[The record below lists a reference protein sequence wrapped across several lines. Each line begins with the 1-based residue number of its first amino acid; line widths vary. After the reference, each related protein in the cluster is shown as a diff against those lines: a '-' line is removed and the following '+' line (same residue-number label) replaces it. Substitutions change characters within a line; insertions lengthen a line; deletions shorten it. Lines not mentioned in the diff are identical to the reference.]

1 MARTGRKVT
10 TASLE
15 TKIEK
20 QKEILAKSK
29 AKYEADKAEMLRLV
43 KLRDSK
49 KTGLNHPVFKD
60 NAGNSFKFL
69 CIVSDNR
76 QSFCY
81 SLSGN
86 LVIVWTYDISLLY

>member
-20 QKEILAKSK
+20 QKEVLAKSK

-43 KLRDSK
+43 KLRDSMQAEEIMEAIAK
-49 KTGLNHPVFKD
+49 SKYSIGDVIKMVKGKNKPVD
-60 NAGNSFKFL
+60 EE
-69 CIVSDNR
+69 
-76 QSFCY
+76 
-81 SLSGN
+81 
-86 LVIVWTYDISLLY
+86 

>member
-1 MARTGRKVT
+1 MARTGRKIT

-43 KLRDSK
+43 KLRDSMQAEELMDAIAKSKYSIADIIKMVKGK
-49 KTGLNHPVFKD
+49 KQNTEEE
-60 NAGNSFKFL
+60 
-69 CIVSDNR
+69 
-76 QSFCY
+76 
-81 SLSGN
+81 
-86 LVIVWTYDISLLY
+86 

>member
-10 TASLE
+10 TASFE

-43 KLRDSK
+43 KLRDSMQAEELMDAIAKSKYSIADVIKMVKGK
-49 KTGLNHPVFKD
+49 KQNTGEE
-60 NAGNSFKFL
+60 
-69 CIVSDNR
+69 
-76 QSFCY
+76 
-81 SLSGN
+81 
-86 LVIVWTYDISLLY
+86 

>member
-20 QKEILAKSK
+20 QKELLAKSK

-43 KLRDSK
+43 KLRDSMQAEELMDAIAKSKYSISDVIKMVKGK
-49 KTGLNHPVFKD
+49 KQNTEE
-60 NAGNSFKFL
+60 
-69 CIVSDNR
+69 
-76 QSFCY
+76 Q
-81 SLSGN
+81 
-86 LVIVWTYDISLLY
+86 

>member
-20 QKEILAKSK
+20 QKELLAKSK

-43 KLRDSK
+43 KLRDSMQAEELMAAIAKSKYSIADVIKMVKGK
-49 KTGLNHPVFKD
+49 KQNTEE
-60 NAGNSFKFL
+60 
-69 CIVSDNR
+69 
-76 QSFCY
+76 Q
-81 SLSGN
+81 
-86 LVIVWTYDISLLY
+86 

>member
-1 MARTGRKVT
+1 MARTGRKVA

-43 KLRDSK
+43 KLRDSMQAEELMDAIAK
-49 KTGLNHPVFKD
+49 SK
-60 NAGNSFKFL
+60 
-69 CIVSDNR
+69 
-76 QSFCY
+76 Y
-81 SLSGN
+81 SIGD
-86 LVIVWTYDISLLY
+86 VIKMVKGKPADEE

>member
-43 KLRDSK
+43 KLRDSMQAEELMDAIAKSKYSIADVIKMVKGK
-49 KTGLNHPVFKD
+49 KQNTGEE
-60 NAGNSFKFL
+60 
-69 CIVSDNR
+69 
-76 QSFCY
+76 
-81 SLSGN
+81 
-86 LVIVWTYDISLLY
+86 